1 MCVQL
6 HASGSFN
13 VKHGL
18 PIARPKKLFILSD
31 RPPQF
36 LGVKFV
42 LCGLHNL
49 GCWLFSNRDS
59 TKPWLPPQDNINNIP
74 KYCSLAIRACHLHSK
89 FSCATPQWYTAHGS
103 SLQKMDMLNFS
114 ILLKHSKI
122 ILVDSSHF
130 CLYFGIIV
138 LGTWEQ
144 RLFESPSPALGCSMG
159 TKGLKMAY
167 PIPRIG
173 IFRMIGF

>member
-1 MCVQL
+1 MQARRVDRFGGQMKRELVCVCVCVQL

-89 FSCATPQWYTAHGS
+89 FSCATPQWYYSTRVIFTKDGYAKF
-103 SLQKMDMLNFS
+103 L
-114 ILLKHSKI
+114 HSA
-122 ILVDSSHF
+122 
-130 CLYFGIIV
+130 
-138 LGTWEQ
+138 E
-144 RLFESPSPALGCSMG
+144 A
-159 TKGLKMAY
+159 
-167 PIPRIG
+167 
-173 IFRMIGF
+173 